1 MNANELV
8 KVYIKIR
15 DKKDTIKRAADEQVS
30 QLNEELSIVEEALR
44 EQLKTSGADSIKT
57 PNGTAFVTI
66 KSRYWTDNWEKFY
79 GFVQD
84 QEAFELLEKRIHQ
97 GNMKSFIEENPEA
110 VPEGLNVESK
120 MGVTVRRK

>member
-15 DKKDTIKRAADEQVS
+15 DAKDTIKRAADEEIA
-30 QLNEELSIVEEALR
+30 QLNEELAIVEEALR
-44 EQLKTSGADSIKT
+44 EQLKSSGADSIKT
-57 PNGTAFVTI
+57 PSGTAFVTI

-79 GFVQD
+79 EFVQD
-84 QEAFELLEKRIHQ
+84 QDAFELLEKRIHQ
-97 GNMKSFIEENPEA
+97 GNMKSFIEENPEE